1 MKTVLQESL
10 PALFAARLAKSVGSI
25 TTLIYWEKAV
35 SKMGS
40 TDRSF
45 LFRVRDA
52 LDDLHPAERRLGDFV
67 CDFPG
72 ELASYSASELAKLA
86 QVSNATVTRF
96 VRRLGYETYEE
107 ARRHARDE
115 RQTGSRLFLAAS
127 TDAAAEQSV
136 AAHVAQGITNL
147 EGTFATITDAQVDA
161 VADAILKARKTWVL
175 GFRSSHAFADYL
187 QWQMTQVVENIV
199 AIPGAGQTLGEHL
212 VSVTGEDVAIVFGLR
227 RRVAQMETILTAIE
241 KSGAK
246 LLYITDEGV
255 SHRASAAW
263 HFRCQTL
270 APGAL
275 FNHVSVMA
283 VCHLITTRTIE
294 RAGPAGRTRLR
305 GIERFGDTLEE
316 L

>member
-1 MKTVLQESL
+1 MTKT
-10 PALFAARLAKSVGSI
+10 
-25 TTLIYWEKAV
+25 
-35 SKMGS
+35 GS

-45 LFRVRDA
+45 LHRVRDA

-96 VRRLGYETYEE
+96 VRRLGYESYEE

-127 TDAAAEQSV
+127 SDAAAAQSV
-136 AAHVAQGITNL
+136 AAHVAQGISNL
-147 EGTFATITDAQVDA
+147 EGTFATITDVQVDA
-161 VADAILKARKTWVL
+161 VADAIFDARKTWVI
-175 GFRSSHAFADYL
+175 GFRSSHAFAEYL

-212 VSVTGEDVAIVFGLR
+212 ASVTEKDVAIVFGLR
-227 RRVAQMETILTAIE
+227 RRVAQMDAILTSIE
-241 KSGAK
+241 KSGAT

-255 SHRASAAW
+255 PHRATATW

-270 APGAL
+270 APGPL

-283 VCHLITTRTIE
+283 VCHLITTRAIE

-305 GIERFGDTLEE
+305 GIERFGDMLEE

>member
-1 MKTVLQESL
+1 
-10 PALFAARLAKSVGSI
+10 
-25 TTLIYWEKAV
+25 
-35 SKMGS
+35 MGP

-52 LDDLHPAERRLGDFV
+52 LDDLHPAERRLGEFV

-96 VRRLGYETYEE
+96 VRRLGYESYEE

-115 RQTGSRLFLAAS
+115 RQTGSRLFLATS
-127 TDAAAEQSV
+127 TDAAGAQSV
-136 AAHVAQGITNL
+136 AAHVAQGIANL
-147 EGTFATITDAQVDA
+147 EGTFATITDAQVNAIADA
-161 VADAILKARKTWVL
+161 VLEARKTWVL
-175 GFRSSHAFADYL
+175 GFRSSHPLADYL
-187 QWQMTQVVENIV
+187 QWQITQVTENIV

-212 VSVTGEDVAIVFGLR
+212 ASVTDRDVAIVFGLR
-227 RRVAQMETILTAIE
+227 RRVAQMETILSAIE
-241 KSGAK
+241 KIGAK
-246 LLYITDEGV
+246 LLYLTDEGV
-255 SHRASAAW
+255 PHRATATW

-270 APGAL
+270 APGPL

-283 VCHLITTRTIE
+283 VCHLITTRAIE
-294 RAGPAGRTRLR
+294 RAGAAGRTRLR

>member
-1 MKTVLQESL
+1 MN
-10 PALFAARLAKSVGSI
+10 A
-25 TTLIYWEKAV
+25 
-35 SKMGS
+35 M
-40 TDRSF
+40 DRSF
-45 LFRVRDA
+45 LSRVRDT

-96 VRRLGYETYEE
+96 VRRLGYESYEE
-107 ARRHARDE
+107 ARRHARAE
-115 RQTGSRLFLAAS
+115 RQTGSRLFMS
-127 TDAAAEQSV
+127 TSGDAQSV
-136 AAHVAQGITNL
+136 AAHVAQGIANL
-147 EGTFATITDAQVDA
+147 EGTFASIGDTSVDA
-161 VADAILKARKTWVL
+161 IADAILQARKTWVL

-187 QWQMTQVVENIV
+187 RWQLTQVVENIV
-199 AIPGAGQTLGEHL
+199 TIPGPGETLGEHL
-212 VSVTGEDVAIVFGLR
+212 VSVDDRDVAIVFGLR
-227 RRVAQMETILTAIE
+227 RRVAQMETILSAIE

-246 LLYITDEGV
+246 LLYLTDEGAPLRQ
-255 SHRASAAW
+255 STTW

-283 VCHLITTRTIE
+283 ICHLIATRAIE
-294 RAGPAGRTRLR
+294 RAGAIGRARLR
-305 GIERFGDTLEE
+305 GIEKFGDSLEE